1 MNRTKWMLLAIGAAL
16 TLSACDTMRVR
27 SDSDAAS
34 SVSSCHTYSWLET
47 PVSAPKPTAFEN
59 PINDKR
65 LRGAIAKRLAS
76 RGIAAAEP
84 GATSDCLVG
93 YAIGS
98 RQNIVDNSASRWS
111 FGLGTGYGGWGS
123 RSAASIGWST
133 EPYAYREGRIAV
145 DLYRTA
151 GREPIWHAAADVD
164 VSQLTGANAETRID
178 SVVAA
183 IFDRYPGGARK

>member
-1 MNRTKWMLLAIGAAL
+1 MIQTSWMLLAIGAVL
-16 TLSACDTMRVR
+16 SLSACDTMRVR

-34 SVSSCHTYSWLET
+34 SVSSCHTYSWLEA
-47 PVSAPKPTAFEN
+47 PASAPEPSAFDN

-65 LRGAIAKRLAS
+65 LRGAIAKRLGS
-76 RGIAAAEP
+76 RGMTAAAS
-84 GATSDCLVG
+84 GVSSDCLVG

-98 RQNIVDNSASRWS
+98 RQTIVGNPGPRWS
-111 FGLGTGYGGWGS
+111 FGFGTGYGGWGN

-145 DLYRTA
+145 DLYRSA

-164 VSQLTGANAETRID
+164 VSQLTGADAETRID
-178 SVVAA
+178 AVVAA
-183 IFDRYPGGARK
+183 IFDRYPGGR